1 MASTRIITVSG
12 IPYLQVVDYKK
23 TKDGKPKID
32 VVKSFGRDSLE
43 NRMKAEQFSASYD
56 KLKEIA
62 EQEKEQNNSK
72 DLLGPA
78 LAIFG
83 IILGAAVVVAVL
95 GGRLGD
101 D

>member
-1 MASTRIITVSG
+1 
-12 IPYLQVVDYKK
+12 
-23 TKDGKPKID
+23 
-32 VVKSFGRDSLE
+32 
-43 NRMKAEQFSASYD
+43 MKAEQFSASYD

>member
-1 MASTRIITVSG
+1 MASTRTITVGG

-23 TKDGKPKID
+23 TKEGKTKID
-32 VVKSFGRDSLE
+32 VVKSFGRETLE
-43 NRMKAEQFSASYD
+43 NKMKAEQFAASYD

-62 EQEKEQNNSK
+62 EEQREQNSST

-83 IILGAAVVVAVL
+83 IILGAAVVAAVL
-95 GGRLGD
+95 ARR
-101 D
+101 

>member
-1 MASTRIITVSG
+1 MASTRTITVNG

-23 TKDGKPKID
+23 NNDGKTKID
-32 VVKSFGRDSLE
+32 VVKSFGRESIE
-43 NRMKAEQFSASYD
+43 NRMKAEQFTASYD

-62 EQEKEQNNSK
+62 EQHHDQNNTT

-83 IILGAAVVVAVL
+83 IILGVAVVGAVL
-95 GGRLGD
+95 ARR
-101 D
+101 

>member
-1 MASTRIITVSG
+1 MASTRTITVGG

-23 TKDGKPKID
+23 TKEGKTKIN
-32 VVKSFGRDSLE
+32 VIKSFGRESLE

-62 EQEKEQNNSK
+62 KHEKDQNSST
-72 DLLGPA
+72 DLLRPA

-83 IILGAAVVVAVL
+83 IILGAAVVIAVL
-95 GGRLGD
+95 ARR
-101 D
+101 